1 MSNNGFCEFVS
12 IIFDNH
18 IPANSP
24 PGSHRSV
31 SRPYIWSDPSSISNA
46 MNSNRFAAPLRRPH
60 RKTASS
66 VFAAALATTL
76 LWAAGCAR
84 PPAPTPAAEK
94 PTATPVE
101 ARHGMVVSAK
111 VEASEAGIAVLKQG
125 GNAIDAAVATGFALA
140 VTYPPAGNLGG
151 GGFMVIRFADGDSAA
166 ASHAGTAGGAAD
178 HPPPPP
184 VTTIDYREKA
194 PAAAHR
200 DMYLDDAGEAIPA
213 LSRLGYLASGVP
225 GSPAGLVLAHEKYG
239 RLPLADVMA
248 PAIRL
253 AEEGFLLS
261 ARDAA
266 GLNAQR
272 DAFAQFESTA
282 KYFTK
287 SGPDARYAGG
297 ERFVQRDLANV
308 LRRIRDR
315 GRAGFYEGETARLI
329 AKEMARGGGWITME
343 DLAAYEAV
351 ERPPV
356 SGTYRGYRF
365 FAMAPPS
372 SGGVALA
379 QLLNAVA
386 PRDVGEMGHHT
397 AATAHLMG
405 EAMRRVYAD
414 RAQWLGDPDYFDVP
428 VAALIGKEYMRRR
441 MADFR
446 ADRADSSAA
455 VAHGDPLAFESPE
468 TTHYSVVDA
477 DGRAVSVTTTINGS
491 YGSKVVVDGAGFFMN
506 NEMDDFSAKPG
517 APNMFGLL
525 GSEANAI
532 EPGKRMLSSMTPT
545 IVEDPSGALFMVI
558 GSPGGGR
565 IITTVF
571 EVILNVIDHGM
582 NIQEAVSA
590 PRIHHQWLPDV
601 LYHEPQALSPAA
613 RRGLAQRGWTLNENG
628 AWGRAD
634 GIVARRD
641 AEGALYQGGADPRGQ
656 DAAVGY

>member
-1 MSNNGFCEFVS
+1 MNGNRTMPSFQSLRFCM
-12 IIFDNH
+12 
-18 IPANSP
+18 
-24 PGSHRSV
+24 G
-31 SRPYIWSDPSSISNA
+31 
-46 MNSNRFAAPLRRPH
+46 RRLL
-60 RKTASS
+60 
-66 VFAAALATTL
+66 AAALAAIL
-76 LWAAGCAR
+76 LWTAGCTR
-84 PPAPTPAAEK
+84 PSVRTTPLEEQ
-94 PTATPVE
+94 PATPVE
-101 ARHGMVVSAK
+101 SRHGMVVSAK
-111 VEASEAGIAVLKQG
+111 IEASQAGVEVLQQG
-125 GNAIDAAVATGFALA
+125 GNAVDAAVATGFALA

-151 GGFMVIRFADGDSAA
+151 GGFMVIRFADGHKNGDSG
-166 ASHAGTAGGAAD
+166 SGAGQTGSGAGQTGSGAGYGRSGAGQTGSETGQS
-178 HPPPPP
+178 PAPA

-200 DMYLDDAGEAIPA
+200 DMYLDDEGQAIPQ

-225 GSPAGLVLAHEKYG
+225 GSPAGLVMAHEKYG
-239 RLPLADVMA
+239 RLPLSEVMA

-261 ARDAA
+261 RRDAA
-266 GLNAQR
+266 GLNAQH

-287 SGPDARYAGG
+287 SAPDQRYEAG
-297 ERFVQRDLANV
+297 ERFVQQDIAEV

-315 GRAGFYEGETARLI
+315 GRAGFYEGETAELI
-329 AKEMARGGGWITME
+329 AAEMARGGGWITME
-343 DLAAYEAV
+343 DLAAYEAL
-351 ERPPV
+351 ERPPL
-356 SGTYRGYRF
+356 SGTYRDYRF
-365 FAMAPPS
+365 FSMAPPS

-379 QLLNAVA
+379 QLLNAVELY
-386 PRDVGEMGHHT
+386 DVAGMGHHT
-397 AATAHLMG
+397 ASTTHLMG

-414 RAQWLGDPDYFDVP
+414 RAQWLGDPDYFNVP
-428 VAALIGKEYMRRR
+428 VAALIQKEYMRQR
-441 MADFR
+441 MAGFDP
-446 ADRADSSAA
+446 DRADSSEA
-455 VAHGDPLAFESPE
+455 VAYGDPLAFESSE

-477 DGRAVSVTTTINGS
+477 DGQAVSVTTTINGS
-491 YGSKVVVDGAGFFMN
+491 YGSKVVVDGTGFFMN

-545 IVEDPSGALFMVI
+545 IVEAPSGELFMVI

-571 EVILNVIDHGM
+571 EVMANVIDHGM
-582 NIQEAVSA
+582 NIQEAVAA

-601 LYHEPQALSPAA
+601 LYYEAQALSEDA
-613 RRGLAQRGWTLNENG
+613 RHGLERRGWTLSANN

-634 GIVARRD
+634 GIVVRRD
-641 AEGALYQGGADPRGQ
+641 TEGVLYQGGADPRGE

>member
-1 MSNNGFCEFVS
+1 MTGNRTIPLFQSLRFCMGRRLLV
-12 IIFDNH
+12 
-18 IPANSP
+18 ATL
-24 PGSHRSV
+24 
-31 SRPYIWSDPSSISNA
+31 
-46 MNSNRFAAPLRRPH
+46 AA
-60 RKTASS
+60 
-66 VFAAALATTL
+66 TL
-76 LWAAGCAR
+76 LWTAGCTR
-84 PPAPTPAAEK
+84 PSVPIAPVEEP
-94 PTATPVE
+94 ATPVE
-101 ARHGMVVSAK
+101 SRHGMVVSAK
-111 VEASEAGIAVLKQG
+111 IEASQAGVEVLRQG
-125 GNAIDAAVATGFALA
+125 GNAVDAAVATGFALA

-151 GGFMVIRFADGDSAA
+151 GGFMVIRFADGQKDGDSG
-166 ASHAGTAGGAAD
+166 SETGYGRSGAGQTGSEAGQS
-178 HPPPPP
+178 PPPA

-200 DMYLDDAGEAIPA
+200 DMYLDDEGQAIPQ

-225 GSPAGLVLAHEKYG
+225 GSPAGLIMAHEKYG
-239 RLPLADVMA
+239 RLPLSEVMA

-261 ARDAA
+261 RRDAA
-266 GLNAQR
+266 GLNAQH

-287 SGPDARYAGG
+287 STPDQRYEAG
-297 ERFVQRDLANV
+297 ERFVQRDLAEV
-308 LRRIRDR
+308 LRRIRDK
-315 GRAGFYEGETARLI
+315 GRDGFYEGEIAELI
-329 AKEMARGGGWITME
+329 AAEMARGGGWITME

-351 ERPPV
+351 ERAPL

-365 FAMAPPS
+365 FSMAPPS

-379 QLLNAVA
+379 QLLNAVELY
-386 PRDVGEMGHHT
+386 DVAGMGHHT
-397 AATAHLMG
+397 ASTTHLMG

-414 RAQWLGDPDYFDVP
+414 RAQWLGDPDYFNVP
-428 VAALIGKEYMRRR
+428 AAALIQKEYMRQR
-441 MADFR
+441 MAGFDP
-446 ADRADSSAA
+446 DRADSSEA
-455 VAHGDPLAFESPE
+455 VAYGDPLAFESSE

-477 DGRAVSVTTTINGS
+477 DGQAVSVTTTINGS

-545 IVEDPSGALFMVI
+545 IVEDPSGELFMVI

-571 EVILNVIDHGM
+571 EVMANVIDHGM
-582 NIQEAVSA
+582 NIQEAVAA

-601 LYHEPQALSPAA
+601 LFYEAQALSEDA
-613 RRGLAQRGWTLNENG
+613 RHGLERRGWTLDNNG

-634 GIVARRD
+634 GIVVRRD
-641 AEGALYQGGADPRGQ
+641 TEGVLYRGGADPRGD

>member
-1 MSNNGFCEFVS
+1 M
-12 IIFDNH
+12 
-18 IPANSP
+18 
-24 PGSHRSV
+24 
-31 SRPYIWSDPSSISNA
+31 RPR
-46 MNSNRFAAPLRRPH
+46 MGRCFL
-60 RKTASS
+60 
-66 VFAAALATTL
+66 AAALAAAL
-76 LWAAGCAR
+76 LWIAGCTR
-84 PPAPTPAAEK
+84 PSVPIAPVEEL
-94 PTATPVE
+94 ATPVE
-101 ARHGMVVSAK
+101 SRRGMVVSAK
-111 VEASEAGIAVLKQG
+111 IEASEAGVEVLRQG
-125 GNAIDAAVATGFALA
+125 GNAVDAAVATGFALA

-151 GGFMVIRFADGDSAA
+151 GGFMVIRFADRDRNGESENET
-166 ASHAGTAGGAAD
+166 GQ
-178 HPPPPP
+178 PPARA

-200 DMYLDDAGEAIPA
+200 DMYLDDEGQAIPQ

-225 GSPAGLVLAHEKYG
+225 GSPAGLVMAHEKYG
-239 RLPLADVMA
+239 RLPLSEVMA

-261 ARDAA
+261 RRDAA

-272 DAFAQFESTA
+272 DAFSQFESTA

-287 SGPDARYAGG
+287 SDPNQRYEAD
-297 ERFVQRDLANV
+297 ERFMQQDLAEV

-315 GRAGFYEGETARLI
+315 GWAGFYAAETAELI
-329 AKEMARGGGWITME
+329 AAEMARGGGWITME

-351 ERPPV
+351 ERAPL

-365 FAMAPPS
+365 FSMAPPS
-372 SGGVALA
+372 SGGVALT
-379 QLLNAVA
+379 QLLNAVE
-386 PRDVGEMGHHT
+386 PYDVAGMGHHT
-397 AATAHLMG
+397 ASTTHLMG

-414 RAQWLGDPDYFDVP
+414 RAQWLGDPDYFEVP
-428 VAALIGKEYMRRR
+428 AAALVRKEYMRQR
-441 MADFR
+441 MAGFDP
-446 ADRADSSAA
+446 DRADSSAA
-455 VAHGDPLAFESPE
+455 VAYGDPLAFESSE
-468 TTHYSVVDA
+468 TTHYSVVDEN
-477 DGRAVSVTTTINGS
+477 GQAVSVTTTINGS

-545 IVEDPSGALFMVI
+545 IVEDPSGELFMVI

-571 EVILNVIDHGM
+571 EVMLNVIDHGM
-582 NIQEAVSA
+582 NIQEAVAA

-601 LYHEPQALSPAA
+601 LFYEAQALSEDA
-613 RRGLAQRGWTLNENG
+613 RDGLERRGWTLDNNG

-634 GIVARRD
+634 GIVVRRD
-641 AEGALYQGGADPRGQ
+641 AEGVLYQGGADPRGE

>member
-1 MSNNGFCEFVS
+1 MNNNRLS
-12 IIFDNH
+12 
-18 IPANSP
+18 A
-24 PGSHRSV
+24 
-31 SRPYIWSDPSSISNA
+31 PS
-46 MNSNRFAAPLRRPH
+46 RRPN
-60 RKTASS
+60 RKTARN
-66 VFAAALATTL
+66 FFGAALTATL
-76 LWAAGCAR
+76 LWTSGCAR
-84 PPAPTPAAEK
+84 PPAPMPAAEK
-94 PTATPVE
+94 PTSTPVE
-101 ARHGMVVSAK
+101 ARRGMVVSAK
-111 VEASEAGIAVLKQG
+111 TEASEAGVEALRQG

-151 GGFMVIRFADGDSAA
+151 GGFMVIRFADGDRYGESGRE
-166 ASHAGTAGGAAD
+166 AGYGQSKTGHNRSEAGQTGSQEGQSPA
-178 HPPPPP
+178 PK

-261 ARDAA
+261 PRDAA

-272 DAFAQFESTA
+272 DAFAQFESAA

-287 SGPDARYAGG
+287 SNPDERYEGG
-297 ERFVQRDLANV
+297 ERFVQRDLAEV

-315 GRAGFYEGETARLI
+315 GRAGFYEGETAELI
-329 AKEMARGGGWITME
+329 AAEMARGGGWITME

-356 SGTYRGYRF
+356 SGAYRGYRF

-379 QLLNAVA
+379 QLLNAVEPHDMA
-386 PRDVGEMGHHT
+386 GMGHHT
-397 AATAHLMG
+397 ASATHLMG

-414 RAQWLGDPDYFDVP
+414 RAQWLGDPDYFEVP
-428 VAALIGKEYMRRR
+428 VAALIRKEYMQQR
-441 MADFR
+441 MAGFNP
-446 ADRADSSAA
+446 DRADSSAA
-455 VAHGDPLAFESPE
+455 VAHGDPLAFESSE
-468 TTHYSVVDA
+468 TTHYSVVDS

-491 YGSKVVVDGAGFFMN
+491 YGSKVAVDGAGFFMN

-545 IVEDPSGALFMVI
+545 IVEDPSGELFMII

-571 EVILNVIDHGM
+571 EVMLNVIDHGM

-601 LYHEPQALSPAA
+601 LFYEAQALSEDA
-613 RRGLAQRGWTLNENG
+613 RQGLERRGWTLDHNG

-641 AEGALYQGGADPRGQ
+641 AEGMLYQGGADPRGQ

>member
-1 MSNNGFCEFVS
+1 MGR
-12 IIFDNH
+12 
-18 IPANSP
+18 
-24 PGSHRSV
+24 GL
-31 SRPYIWSDPSSISNA
+31 
-46 MNSNRFAAPLRRPH
+46 FAAILAATPL
-60 RKTASS
+60 
-66 VFAAALATTL
+66 
-76 LWAAGCAR
+76 WIAGCTR
-84 PPAPTPAAEK
+84 PSVPITPVEES
-94 PTATPVE
+94 ATPVE

-111 VEASEAGIAVLKQG
+111 IEASEAGVEVLQQG
-125 GNAIDAAVATGFALA
+125 GNAVDAAVATGFALA

-151 GGFMVIRFADGDSAA
+151 GGFMVIRFTNDRKNGEEESGSGAGYDRSNAGYDRSGAGHGRSETGKTGSGVGQTGDETRQSPAP
-166 ASHAGTAGGAAD
+166 T
-178 HPPPPP
+178 

-200 DMYLDDAGEAIPA
+200 DMYLDEEGQAMPQ

-225 GSPAGLVLAHEKYG
+225 GSPAGLVMAHEKYG

-261 ARDAA
+261 RRDAA

-287 SGPDARYAGG
+287 SAPDERYEAG
-297 ERFVQRDLANV
+297 ERFVQQDLAEV

-315 GRAGFYEGETARLI
+315 GRAGFYEGETAELI
-329 AKEMARGGGWITME
+329 AAEMARGGGWITME

-351 ERPPV
+351 ERAPL

-365 FAMAPPS
+365 LAMAPPS

-379 QLLNAVA
+379 QLLNAVEPYDIA
-386 PRDVGEMGHHT
+386 SMGHHT
-397 AATAHLMG
+397 ASAAHLMG
-405 EAMRRVYAD
+405 EAMRRAYAD
-414 RAQWLGDPDYFDVP
+414 RAQWLGDPDYFEVP
-428 VAALIGKEYMRRR
+428 AAALIRKEYMRQR
-441 MADFR
+441 MAGFDPN
-446 ADRADSSAA
+446 RADSSVA
-455 VAHGDPLAFESPE
+455 VAYGDPLAFESSE

-477 DGRAVSVTTTINGS
+477 DGQAVSVTTTINGS

-545 IVEDPSGALFMVI
+545 IVEDPSGELFMVI

-571 EVILNVIDHGM
+571 EVMLNVIDHGM
-582 NIQEAVSA
+582 NIQEAVAA

-601 LYHEPQALSPAA
+601 LFYEAQALSEDA
-613 RRGLAQRGWTLNENG
+613 RRGLERRGWTLDNNG

-634 GIVARRD
+634 GIVVRRD
-641 AEGALYQGGADPRGQ
+641 AEGVLYRGGADPRGD
-656 DAAVGY
+656 DAAAGY

>member
-1 MSNNGFCEFVS
+1 M
-12 IIFDNH
+12 
-18 IPANSP
+18 
-24 PGSHRSV
+24 
-31 SRPYIWSDPSSISNA
+31 PSFQSLHFR
-46 MNSNRFAAPLRRPH
+46 MGRRL
-60 RKTASS
+60 
-66 VFAAALATTL
+66 FAAALAATL
-76 LWAAGCAR
+76 LWVAGCTR
-84 PPAPTPAAEK
+84 PSVPIAPVEGV
-94 PTATPVE
+94 ATPVE

-111 VEASEAGIAVLKQG
+111 IEASEAGVEVLRQG
-125 GNAIDAAVATGFALA
+125 GNAVDAAVATGFALA

-151 GGFMVIRFADGDSAA
+151 GGFMVIRFADGQENG
-166 ASHAGTAGGAAD
+166 AGVSGSETGQSPAPA
-178 HPPPPP
+178 

-200 DMYLDDAGEAIPA
+200 DMYLDDEGQAIPQ

-225 GSPAGLVLAHEKYG
+225 GSPAGLVMAHEKYG

-261 ARDAA
+261 WRDAA

-287 SGPDARYAGG
+287 SDPG
-297 ERFVQRDLANV
+297 ERYEEEERFMQQDLAEV
-308 LRRIRDR
+308 LRRIRDQ
-315 GRAGFYEGETARLI
+315 GWAGFYEGKTAELI
-329 AKEMARGGGWITME
+329 AAEMARGGGWITME

-351 ERPPV
+351 ERAPL

-379 QLLNAVA
+379 QLLNAIEPYDMA
-386 PRDVGEMGHHT
+386 GMGHHT
-397 AATAHLMG
+397 ASSAHLMG

-414 RAQWLGDPDYFDVP
+414 RAQWLGDPDYFEVP
-428 VAALIGKEYMRRR
+428 AAALIRKEYMRQR
-441 MADFR
+441 MAGFSP
-446 ADRADSSAA
+446 DRADSSAA
-455 VAHGDPLAFESPE
+455 VAYGDPLAFESSE

-477 DGRAVSVTTTINGS
+477 DGQAVSVTTTINGS
-491 YGSKVVVDGAGFFMN
+491 YGSKVVVDGAGFFLN

-545 IVEDPSGALFMVI
+545 VVEDPSGELFMVI

-571 EVILNVIDHGM
+571 EVMLNVIDHDM
-582 NIQEAVSA
+582 NIQEAVAA

-601 LYHEPQALSPAA
+601 LFYEAQALSEDARDGLE
-613 RRGLAQRGWTLNENG
+613 RRGWMLDNNG

-634 GIVARRD
+634 GIVVRRD
-641 AEGALYQGGADPRGQ
+641 AEGALYQGGADPRGE

>member
-1 MSNNGFCEFVS
+1 MNGNRTMPSFQSLRFCM
-12 IIFDNH
+12 
-18 IPANSP
+18 
-24 PGSHRSV
+24 G
-31 SRPYIWSDPSSISNA
+31 
-46 MNSNRFAAPLRRPH
+46 RRLL
-60 RKTASS
+60 
-66 VFAAALATTL
+66 AAALAAIL
-76 LWAAGCAR
+76 LWTAGCTR
-84 PPAPTPAAEK
+84 PSVRTTPLEEQ
-94 PTATPVE
+94 PATPVE
-101 ARHGMVVSAK
+101 SRHGMVVSAK
-111 VEASEAGIAVLKQG
+111 IEASQAGVEVLQQG
-125 GNAIDAAVATGFALA
+125 GNAVDAAVATGFALA

-151 GGFMVIRFADGDSAA
+151 GGFMVIRFADGHKNGDSG
-166 ASHAGTAGGAAD
+166 SGAGQTGSGAGQTGSGAGYGRSGAGQTGSGAGQ
-178 HPPPPP
+178 PLSPA

-200 DMYLDDAGEAIPA
+200 DMYLDDEGRAIPQ

-225 GSPAGLVLAHEKYG
+225 GSPAGLVMAHEMYG
-239 RLPLADVMA
+239 RLPLSEVMA

-253 AEEGFLLS
+253 AEKGFLLS
-261 ARDAA
+261 RRDAA
-266 GLNAQR
+266 GLNAQH

-287 SGPDARYAGG
+287 SAPDQRYETG
-297 ERFVQRDLANV
+297 ERFVQEDLAEV
-308 LRRIRDR
+308 LQRIRDK
-315 GRAGFYEGETARLI
+315 GRDGFYEGETAELI
-329 AKEMARGGGWITME
+329 AAEMARGGGWITME

-351 ERPPV
+351 ERPPL

-365 FAMAPPS
+365 FSMAPPS

-379 QLLNAVA
+379 QLLNAIEPHDVA
-386 PRDVGEMGHHT
+386 GMGHHT
-397 AATAHLMG
+397 ASTTHLMG

-414 RAQWLGDPDYFDVP
+414 RAQWLGDPDYFNVP
-428 VAALIGKEYMRRR
+428 VTALIQKEYMRKR
-441 MADFR
+441 MAGFDP
-446 ADRADSSAA
+446 DRADSSAA
-455 VAHGDPLAFESPE
+455 VAYGDPLAFESSE

-477 DGRAVSVTTTINGS
+477 DGQAVSVTTTINGS

-545 IVEDPSGALFMVI
+545 IVEAPSGELFMVI

-571 EVILNVIDHGM
+571 EVMANVIDHGM
-582 NIQEAVSA
+582 NIQEAVAA

-601 LYHEPQALSPAA
+601 LFYEAQALSEDA
-613 RRGLAQRGWTLNENG
+613 RHGLERRGWTLSANN

-634 GIVARRD
+634 GIVVRRD
-641 AEGALYQGGADPRGQ
+641 TEGVLYQGGADPRGE

>member
-1 MSNNGFCEFVS
+1 MNYFT
-12 IIFDNH
+12 
-18 IPANSP
+18 
-24 PGSHRSV
+24 
-31 SRPYIWSDPSSISNA
+31 SNA
-46 MNSNRFAAPLRRPH
+46 PAQTYPISHQSTATNAPFRPPAYIGGITPFRSNPMNGNRTMPSFQSLCFRMGRRLFA
-60 RKTASS
+60 T
-66 VFAAALATTL
+66 ALAATL
-76 LWAAGCAR
+76 LWIAGCTR
-84 PPAPTPAAEK
+84 PSVPIAPVEAP
-94 PTATPVE
+94 ATPVE
-101 ARHGMVVSAK
+101 SRHGMVVSAK
-111 VEASEAGIAVLKQG
+111 IKASEAGVEVLRQG
-125 GNAIDAAVATGFALA
+125 GNAVDAAVATGFALA

-151 GGFMVIRFADGDSAA
+151 GGFMVIRFADGDKVGESG
-166 ASHAGTAGGAAD
+166 SGAGHGGGEAGQSPTPA
-178 HPPPPP
+178 

-200 DMYLDDAGEAIPA
+200 DMYLDNEGQAIPQ

-225 GSPAGLVLAHEKYG
+225 GSPAGLVMAHEKYG
-239 RLPLADVMA
+239 RLSLAEVMA

-253 AEEGFLLS
+253 AEEGFVLS
-261 ARDAA
+261 RRDAG

-272 DAFAQFESTA
+272 DVFAQFESTA

-287 SGPDARYAGG
+287 SAPDQRYEAG
-297 ERFVQRDLANV
+297 ERFVQQDLAEV

-315 GRAGFYEGETARLI
+315 GWAGFYEGETAELI
-329 AKEMARGGGWITME
+329 AAEMARGGGWITME

-351 ERPPV
+351 ERAPL
-356 SGTYRGYRF
+356 SGTYRSYRF

-379 QLLNAVA
+379 QLLNAVEPYNMA
-386 PRDVGEMGHHT
+386 DMGHHT
-397 AATAHLMG
+397 ASAAHLMG

-414 RAQWLGDPDYFDVP
+414 RAQWLGDPDYFAVP
-428 VAALIGKEYMRRR
+428 AAALIRKEYMQQR
-441 MADFR
+441 MAGFDP
-446 ADRADSSAA
+446 DRADSSAA
-455 VAHGDPLAFESPE
+455 VAYGDPLAFESSE

-477 DGRAVSVTTTINGS
+477 DGQAVSVTTTINGS
-491 YGSKVVVDGAGFFMN
+491 YGSKVVIDGAGFFMN

-545 IVEDPSGALFMVI
+545 IVEDPSGELFMVI

-571 EVILNVIDHGM
+571 EVMLNVIDHEM
-582 NIQEAVSA
+582 NIQEAVAA

-601 LYHEPQALSPAA
+601 LFYEAQALSEDT
-613 RRGLAQRGWTLNENG
+613 RHGLERRGWTLNNNG

-634 GIVARRD
+634 GIVVRRD
-641 AEGALYQGGADPRGQ
+641 AEGVLYRGGADPRGD
-656 DAAVGY
+656 DAAAGY

>member
-1 MSNNGFCEFVS
+1 MNGNRTMPSFQSLRFCM
-12 IIFDNH
+12 
-18 IPANSP
+18 
-24 PGSHRSV
+24 G
-31 SRPYIWSDPSSISNA
+31 
-46 MNSNRFAAPLRRPH
+46 RRLL
-60 RKTASS
+60 
-66 VFAAALATTL
+66 AAALAAIL
-76 LWAAGCAR
+76 LWTAGCTR
-84 PPAPTPAAEK
+84 PSVRTTPLEEQ
-94 PTATPVE
+94 PATPVE
-101 ARHGMVVSAK
+101 SRHGMVVSAK
-111 VEASEAGIAVLKQG
+111 IEASQAGVEVLQQG
-125 GNAIDAAVATGFALA
+125 GNAVDAAVATGFALA

-151 GGFMVIRFADGDSAA
+151 GGFMVIRFADGHKNGDSG
-166 ASHAGTAGGAAD
+166 SGAGQTGNGAGYGRSGAGYGRSGAGQTGSETGQS
-178 HPPPPP
+178 PAPA

-200 DMYLDDAGEAIPA
+200 DMYLDDEGQAIPQ

-225 GSPAGLVLAHEKYG
+225 GSPAGLVMAHEKYG
-239 RLPLADVMA
+239 RLPLSEVMA

-261 ARDAA
+261 RRDAA
-266 GLNAQR
+266 GLNAQH

-287 SGPDARYAGG
+287 SAPDQRYEAG
-297 ERFVQRDLANV
+297 ERFVQQDIAEV

-315 GRAGFYEGETARLI
+315 GRAGFYEGETAELI
-329 AKEMARGGGWITME
+329 AAEMARGGGWITME
-343 DLAAYEAV
+343 DLAAYEAL
-351 ERPPV
+351 ERPPL
-356 SGTYRGYRF
+356 SGTYRDYRF
-365 FAMAPPS
+365 FSMAPPS

-379 QLLNAVA
+379 QLLNAVELY
-386 PRDVGEMGHHT
+386 DVAGMGHHT
-397 AATAHLMG
+397 ASTTHLMG

-414 RAQWLGDPDYFDVP
+414 RAQWLGDPDYFNVP
-428 VAALIGKEYMRRR
+428 VAALIQKEYMRQR
-441 MADFR
+441 MAGFDP
-446 ADRADSSAA
+446 DRADSSEA
-455 VAHGDPLAFESPE
+455 VAYGDPLAFESSE

-477 DGRAVSVTTTINGS
+477 DGQAVSVTTTINGS
-491 YGSKVVVDGAGFFMN
+491 YGSKVVVDGTGFFMN

-545 IVEDPSGALFMVI
+545 IVEAPSGELFMVI

-571 EVILNVIDHGM
+571 EVMANVIDHGM
-582 NIQEAVSA
+582 NIQEAVAA

-601 LYHEPQALSPAA
+601 LYYEAQALSEDA
-613 RRGLAQRGWTLNENG
+613 RHGLERRGWTLSANN

-634 GIVARRD
+634 GIVVRRD
-641 AEGALYQGGADPRGQ
+641 TEGVLYQGGADPRGE

>member
-1 MSNNGFCEFVS
+1 MNG
-12 IIFDNH
+12 NRT
-18 IPANSP
+18 IPSFQ
-24 PGSHRSV
+24 SL
-31 SRPYIWSDPSSISNA
+31 
-46 MNSNRFAAPLRRPH
+46 RFRMGRRL
-60 RKTASS
+60 
-66 VFAAALATTL
+66 FAAALAATL
-76 LWAAGCAR
+76 LWTAGCTR
-84 PPAPTPAAEK
+84 PSVPIAPVEEP
-94 PTATPVE
+94 ATPVE
-101 ARHGMVVSAK
+101 SRRGMVVSAK
-111 VEASEAGIAVLKQG
+111 IEASEAGVEVLRQG
-125 GNAIDAAVATGFALA
+125 GNAVDAAVATGFALA

-151 GGFMVIRFADGDSAA
+151 GGFMVIRFADGHKDGDSG
-166 ASHAGTAGGAAD
+166 SGAGYGRSGAGQTGSETGYGRSGAGQTGNETGQPLSPA
-178 HPPPPP
+178 

-200 DMYLDDAGEAIPA
+200 DMYLDDEGQAIPQ

-225 GSPAGLVLAHEKYG
+225 GSPAGLVVAHEKYG
-239 RLPLADVMA
+239 RLPLSDVMA

-261 ARDAA
+261 RRDAA
-266 GLNAQR
+266 GLNAQH

-287 SGPDARYAGG
+287 STPDQRYEAG
-297 ERFVQRDLANV
+297 ERFVQQDLAKV
-308 LRRIRDR
+308 LRRIRDQ
-315 GRAGFYEGETARLI
+315 GRAGFYEGETAELI
-329 AKEMARGGGWITME
+329 AVEMARGGGWITME
-343 DLAAYEAV
+343 DLAAYEAL
-351 ERPPV
+351 ERPPL

-365 FAMAPPS
+365 FSMAPPS

-379 QLLNAVA
+379 QLLNAVE
-386 PRDVGEMGHHT
+386 PYDVAGMGHHT
-397 AATAHLMG
+397 ASTTHLMG

-414 RAQWLGDPDYFDVP
+414 RAQWLGDPDYFNVP
-428 VAALIGKEYMRRR
+428 VAALIQKEYMRQR
-441 MADFR
+441 MAGFDP
-446 ADRADSSAA
+446 DRADSSAA
-455 VAHGDPLAFESPE
+455 VAYGDPLAFESTE

-477 DGRAVSVTTTINGS
+477 DGQAVSVTTTINGS

-517 APNMFGLL
+517 APNMFGLV

-545 IVEDPSGALFMVI
+545 IVEDPSGELFMVI

-571 EVILNVIDHGM
+571 EVIANVIDHGM
-582 NIQEAVSA
+582 NIQEAVAA

-601 LYHEPQALSPAA
+601 LYYEAQALSEDA
-613 RRGLAQRGWTLNENG
+613 RHGLERRGWTLSANN

-634 GIVARRD
+634 GIVVRRD
-641 AEGALYQGGADPRGQ
+641 TEGVLYRGGADPRGD

>member
-1 MSNNGFCEFVS
+1 MATLAAVLLWTAGCT
-12 IIFDNH
+12 
-18 IPANSP
+18 
-24 PGSHRSV
+24 
-31 SRPYIWSDPSSISNA
+31 RPYV
-46 MNSNRFAAPLRRPH
+46 RTTPLEEQ
-60 RKTASS
+60 A
-66 VFAAALATTL
+66 
-76 LWAAGCAR
+76 
-84 PPAPTPAAEK
+84 
-94 PTATPVE
+94 ATPVE
-101 ARHGMVVSAK
+101 SRHGMVVSAK
-111 VEASEAGIAVLKQG
+111 IEASQAGVEVLQQG
-125 GNAIDAAVATGFALA
+125 GNAVDAAVATGFALA
-140 VTYPPAGNLGG
+140 VTYPTAGNLGG
-151 GGFMVIRFADGDSAA
+151 GGFMVIRFADGHKNGDSG
-166 ASHAGTAGGAAD
+166 SGAGQTGSEAGQTGSGAGQTGSETGQTSSEAGQTSSEAGQTLS
-178 HPPPPP
+178 PA

-200 DMYLDDAGEAIPA
+200 DMYLDDEGQAIPQ

-225 GSPAGLVLAHEKYG
+225 GSPAGLIMAHEKYG
-239 RLPLADVMA
+239 RLPLSEVMA

-261 ARDAA
+261 RRDAA
-266 GLNAQR
+266 GLNAQHN
-272 DAFAQFESTA
+272 AFAQFESTA

-287 SGPDARYAGG
+287 FTPDQRYEAG
-297 ERFVQRDLANV
+297 ERFVQRDLAEV
-308 LRRIRDR
+308 LRRIRDK
-315 GRAGFYEGETARLI
+315 GRDGFYEGEIAELI
-329 AKEMARGGGWITME
+329 AAEMARGGGWITME

-351 ERPPV
+351 ERAPL

-365 FAMAPPS
+365 FSMAPPS

-379 QLLNAVA
+379 QLLNAVELY
-386 PRDVGEMGHHT
+386 DVAGMGHHT
-397 AATAHLMG
+397 ASTTHLMG

-414 RAQWLGDPDYFDVP
+414 RAQWLGDPDYFNVP
-428 VAALIGKEYMRRR
+428 VAALIQKEYMRQR
-441 MADFR
+441 MAGFDP
-446 ADRADSSAA
+446 DRADSSAA
-455 VAHGDPLAFESPE
+455 VAYGDPLAFESSE

-477 DGRAVSVTTTINGS
+477 DGQAVSVTTTINGS

-545 IVEDPSGALFMVI
+545 IVEDPSGELFMVI

-571 EVILNVIDHGM
+571 EVMANVIDHGM
-582 NIQEAVSA
+582 NIQEAVAA

-601 LYHEPQALSPAA
+601 LYYEAQALSEDA
-613 RRGLAQRGWTLNENG
+613 RHGLERRGWTLSANN

-634 GIVARRD
+634 GIVVRRD
-641 AEGALYQGGADPRGQ
+641 TEGVLYQGGADPRGE